1 MRRKTLALLCG
12 AALAAGALG
21 GTAAAQPASAANL
34 SQQAASGTC
43 SADIAPNS
51 KTITLEPGSNDFDTG
66 AQWDSTF
73 ANTEDPI
80 SGVAVQNWNSGLG
93 LRPWVGLR
101 SGEGRLI
108 SATVEF
114 TVEDHGG
121 EAGTWTIEK
130 LPANNPAPTS
140 TTHSFDTTTFDPST
154 GSFTA
159 EFAAVDGERRYAY
172 RAGWVLHAD
181 GVNTEG
187 ITVTIT
193 MRDFVYSPL
202 EGENSDCQTFAWE
215 GTPAPVLDNGT
226 PGVNGVS
233 VNVGEGDSSRISGIV
248 TDSEGAEIT
257 DAVVTVD
264 NAGAVSVSLPAQG
277 ADEVTVQL
285 TADGEAFGEPFTQP
299 IIRVEPTIVVENG
312 APAGGYAPALL
323 GQITAADGTTLPE
336 GTYFWV
342 ASFGS
347 PDAQSS
353 EGPRWI
359 TVDQTGVVSAMVPED
374 YPVGVYAL
382 TIGSRIPSGQVSFTE
397 IEFEV
402 LEADGFIPDF
412 GAPGDFEAGDDED
425 GNEEVTESESAI
437 DNDNDSDSDSA
448 ATLPRTGADSSLL
461 TAALVLAAMAA
472 AGGAIMLRRRA

>member
-21 GTAAAQPASAANL
+21 GTAAAQPASAAYL
-34 SQQAASGTC
+34 SQQAASGNC

-51 KTITLEPGSNDFDTG
+51 KTITLEPGSSNFDAG
-66 AQWDSTF
+66 VQWDSTF

-101 SGEGRLI
+101 SGNQGRLI

-130 LPANNPAPTS
+130 LPVGNTEPS
-140 TTHSFDTTTFDPST
+140 TTHSFDTTAFDAST

-159 EFAAVDGERRYAY
+159 SFEAVDGARQYAY
-172 RAGWVLHAD
+172 RAGWALHAD
-181 GVNTEG
+181 GTNTDG

-202 EGENSDCQTFAWE
+202 EGENSNCQDFAWE
-215 GTPAPVLDNGT
+215 GTPVPVLDNGT

-233 VNVGEGDSSRISGIV
+233 VNVAAGDAERISGIV
-248 TDSEGAEIT
+248 TDAEGAEIT

-264 NAGAVSVSLPAQG
+264 NAGAVSVSLPNQS

-323 GQITAADGTTLPE
+323 GQITAADGTALPE

-353 EGPRWI
+353 ERPRWI
-359 TVDQTGVVSAMVPED
+359 TVDETGVVSAMVPED
-374 YPVGVYAL
+374 FPVGVYAL
-382 TIGSRIPSGQVSFTE
+382 TVGSRIPSGQVSFTE

-402 LEADGFIPDF
+402 LEADGFIPDY

-425 GNEEVTESESAI
+425 GSDEATEGEAAG
-437 DNDNDSDSDSA
+437 DSDSA
-448 ATLPRTGADSSLL
+448 SESGTEATLPRTGADSTLL